1 MELLLP
7 VPHSPHKHTHALLT
21 ICFHGIPDNFQVKHL
36 PLSAQDK
43 VLVTAVLSLW
53 RRAAEAMQLMAPILT
68 ATASLGKPRKCI
80 VL

>member
-21 ICFHGIPDNFQVKHL
+21 ICFPVNFQVKHL

-43 VLVTAVLSLW
+43 VLVTAVLPLW
-53 RRAAEAMQLMAPILT
+53 RRAAEAMQLMALILT